1 MKSEN
6 PIVQKFLDGGMD
18 AGGTIAELE
27 HEVFTLLKANTELAK
42 LTANLIEFLTEVSYK
57 PYNDSDALSLL
68 ESLRTRAS
76 VILQDIGKDEPLTLT
91 DLPRPWSTDE
101 MKEPTC
107 PGCGAPYVGGE
118 VTTHFH
124 FCPVEKENK
133 PLPPE
138 VYKDFEQGQPFKDE
152 R

>member
-1 MKSEN
+1 MINEIQL
-6 PIVQKFLDGGMD
+6 IVCD
-18 AGGTIAELE
+18 EC
-27 HEVFTLLKANTELAK
+27 NTVSFGELAK
-42 LTANLIEFLTEVSYK
+42 CAQCEKMMK
-57 PYNDSDALSLL
+57 PAKFIR
-68 ESLRTRAS
+68 ETIVA
-76 VILQDIGKDEPLTLT
+76 KDEPLTLT